1 MDHLTYE
8 TVRRS
13 PELLAQLL
21 EDARRER
28 SEAVH
33 ELVSSALRAFFS
45 RRRPTAALALR
56 PTACG

>member
-1 MDHLTYE
+1 
-8 TVRRS
+8 
-13 PELLAQLL
+13 LLARLL